1 MKVTLTSTAMKS
13 DTISLKVVAKERED
27 EMLQRATG
35 PLRILAAVERT
46 LYKDTVLFGLNLF
59 QGNLMFS
66 FKEVQVYV
74 WKIKNW

>member
-46 LYKDTVLFGLNLF
+46 LSYLA
-59 QGNLMFS
+59 
-66 FKEVQVYV
+66 
-74 WKIKNW
+74 